1 MKLSKELLSLV
12 EAKNHLGETVYSTF
26 PSWKAAC
33 KKQYPDV
40 WFDGDID
47 ICNAFVGTKPY
58 KRGESKA
65 VGEWDGNEGCMFI
78 REDVEYAKKL
88 VRGEKSG
95 PGLMNKL
102 NQFVVWKLLL
112 NKDKT
117 RFLPADQAVK
127 QLKLAGFSD
136 DQIHKIRDMAA
147 EAGLA
152 AAEYIKA
159 KYPDKVP
166 EKYVASM
173 SSSFQVYDLF
183 LNVGEDIRL
192 EFQSK
197 FQKLFDLKMSKAKD
211 ALKLKEGAVK
221 DFVFGRGIAMYS
233 KPGYYMFSV
242 NMQPK
247 AGPLSK
253 EEASTYKLK
262 NPSTDMFFIDSE
274 DKFKLRMS
282 SGIKESVDKEMGIGS
297 TVHVTDGG
305 EFEDSVGEVVR
316 FSSDKKFVV
325 VKLFTDKKEH
335 TFHADD
341 LTLEV
346 EGNDVDEDEDEV
358 DQNTFYVALYDEDEQ
373 THWIGKVSKSG
384 GTKWHET
391 VHSGKADYRWGQSY
405 MSYLT
410 PGDVMTWINKDYGRG
425 YDIAGPFDTAEEAE
439 EHVEHNFGGQV
450 NEAVSYTDFDD
461 WKKAVL
467 NSYPAQAKRIQFK
480 GRFEGGKHTISAEIP
495 NEDRSYGVWDGD
507 KDKGVVLSEGLVKSV
522 KSLASKIGKWLVSP
536 ALSKENMQAIKDLV
550 GAQIKLEKVREDVM
564 WSKIMA
570 EMSVTKLELI
580 SKNREITSVARAAA
594 LKQISNKRRQ
604 SMKDDVDGEDEFGFT
619 KDDYT
624 RIWFR
629 IEDLIGNIFPD
640 GDPIDWVAPFIKKQG
655 VSQYDV
661 GNVIKKAA
669 NQAGH
674 KDMYDYWNK
683 LKSTYGSG
691 LGEGAVWDNIKKD
704 SNHQPNRNKPAV
716 KSKTL
721 PRDTESQE
729 KTPTGFKKP
738 AVGNVKPEM
747 AIEGVDGET
756 PTSFND
762 DDWYEYDPKT
772 LVIKKRSGPTYYRA
786 EQKLSN
792 GNMVVRGMKAKRIG
806 LKKE

>member
-1 MKLSKELLSLV
+1 MKLSRELLSIV
-12 EAKNHLGETVYSTF
+12 EAKNHLGETVYTTF

-33 KKQYPDV
+33 RKADATV

-58 KRGESKA
+58 KRGETKA
-65 VGEWDGNEGCMFI
+65 IGEWDGNEGCIFI
-78 REDVEYAKKL
+78 KEDVEYAKKL

-95 PGLMNKL
+95 PGLMNKI
-102 NQFVVWKLLL
+102 NQFVTWKLFF

-127 QLKLAGFSD
+127 QLKQAGFSE
-136 DQIHKIRDMAA
+136 DQIHKIRDIAA

-152 AAEYIKA
+152 AVEYIKT
-159 KYPDKVP
+159 KYPDQVP

-173 SSSFQVYDLF
+173 ASSFQVYDLY

-192 EFQSK
+192 EFQTK
-197 FQKLFDLKMSKAKD
+197 FQKLFDLKMAKAKD
-211 ALKLKEGAVK
+211 TLKLKEGAVK

-282 SGIKESVDKEMGIGS
+282 SGIKESVDKEVGIGS

-325 VKLFTDKKEH
+325 VKLFADKKEH
-335 TFHADD
+335 TFHFDD

-346 EGNDVDEDEDEV
+346 EGNDVDTEDDEEDED
-358 DQNTFYVALYDEDEQ
+358 TFYVAIYDEDEQ
-373 THWIGKVSKSG
+373 THWIGEVSKSN

-391 VHSGKADYRWGQSY
+391 TYSGKADYRWGQSY

-410 PGDVMTWINKDYGRG
+410 PSDVMSWINKDYGRG
-425 YDIAGPFDTAEEAE
+425 YDIAGPFSTAEEAE
-439 EHVEHNFGGQV
+439 EYVEQNFGGQIT
-450 NEAVSYTDFDD
+450 EAVAYTDFDD
-461 WKKAVL
+461 WKQAVL
-467 NSYPAQAKRIQFK
+467 NSYPAQAKKIKFK

-507 KDKGVVLSEGLVKSV
+507 KDKGVVLSEGAIWDAIKKNVNHQANKIKASDKMRAKSDDAE
-522 KSLASKIGKWLVSP
+522 SLKGAAADTDASKYPKAKQELARKAVKAERDISRYQRFATTGK
-536 ALSKENMQAIKDLV
+536 A
-550 GAQIKLEKVREDVM
+550 
-564 WSKIMA
+564 
-570 EMSVTKLELI
+570 
-580 SKNREITSVARAAA
+580 
-594 LKQISNKRRQ
+594 
-604 SMKDDVDGEDEFGFT
+604 F
-619 KDDYT
+619 
-624 RIWFR
+624 
-629 IEDLIGNIFPD
+629 
-640 GDPIDWVAPFIKKQG
+640 
-655 VSQYDV
+655 
-661 GNVIKKAA
+661 KAA
-669 NQAGH
+669 VAN
-674 KDMYDYWNK
+674 
-683 LKSTYGSG
+683 
-691 LGEGAVWDNIKKD
+691 
-704 SNHQPNRNKPAV
+704 
-716 KSKTL
+716 
-721 PRDTESQE
+721 
-729 KTPTGFKKP
+729 
-738 AVGNVKPEM
+738 
-747 AIEGVDGET
+747 EGVDGET

-772 LVIKKRSGPTYYRA
+772 LIIKSRNGPTYYRA
-786 EQKLSN
+786 EQTLDN
-792 GNMVVRGMKAKRIG
+792 GNKVVRGMKAKRLG

>member
-33 KKQYPDV
+33 KKHYPDV

-197 FQKLFDLKMSKAKD
+197 FQKLFDLKMSKVKD
-211 ALKLKEGAVK
+211 ALKLKE
-221 DFVFGRGIAMYS
+221 
-233 KPGYYMFSV
+233 
-242 NMQPK
+242 
-247 AGPLSK
+247 
-253 EEASTYKLK
+253 
-262 NPSTDMFFIDSE
+262 
-274 DKFKLRMS
+274 
-282 SGIKESVDKEMGIGS
+282 SVDTDIVAGS
-297 TVHVTDGG
+297 VVHITDGG
-305 EFEDSVGEVVR
+305 EFDGSVGDVVR
-316 FSSDKKFVV
+316 FSADKKFVV
-325 VKLFTDKKEH
+325 VKLFDDKKEH

-346 EGNDVDEDEDEV
+346 EGNDVDGDEDEDEV

-373 THWIGKVSKSG
+373 THWIGEVSKSG

-507 KDKGVVLSEGLVKSV
+507 KDKGVVLSEGLVKSA

-536 ALSKENMQAIKDLV
+536 ALSKENMQSIKDLV
-550 GAQIKLEKVREDVM
+550 GAQIKLEKAREDVM
-564 WSKIMA
+564 WSNIMA
-570 EMSVTKLELI
+570 EMSLTQLELV
-580 SKNREITSVARAAA
+580 SKNREIKAVARAAA
-594 LKQISNKRRQ
+594 LKEISNKKRQ
-604 SMKDDVDGEDEFGFT
+604 SMK
-619 KDDYT
+619 
-624 RIWFR
+624 
-629 IEDLIGNIFPD
+629 
-640 GDPIDWVAPFIKKQG
+640 
-655 VSQYDV
+655 
-661 GNVIKKAA
+661 
-669 NQAGH
+669 
-674 KDMYDYWNK
+674 
-683 LKSTYGSG
+683 
-691 LGEGAVWDNIKKD
+691 EGAVWDNIRKD
-704 SNHQPNRNKPAV
+704 SNHQPNRNKAAV

-721 PRDTESQE
+721 PRDAASQE
-729 KTPTGFKKP
+729 KTPTGFRKP

>member
-1 MKLSKELLSLV
+1 MKLFKELLSLV

-47 ICNAFVGTKPY
+47 TCNAFVGTKPY

-78 REDVEYAKKL
+78 
-88 VRGEKSG
+88 
-95 PGLMNKL
+95 N
-102 NQFVVWKLLL
+102 
-112 NKDKT
+112 
-117 RFLPADQAVK
+117 
-127 QLKLAGFSD
+127 
-136 DQIHKIRDMAA
+136 
-147 EAGLA
+147 
-152 AAEYIKA
+152 
-159 KYPDKVP
+159 
-166 EKYVASM
+166 
-173 SSSFQVYDLF
+173 
-183 LNVGEDIRL
+183 
-192 EFQSK
+192 
-197 FQKLFDLKMSKAKD
+197 
-211 ALKLKEGAVK
+211 EGVVK
-221 DFVFGRGIAMYS
+221 DFVFGKGIAMYS
-233 KPGYYMFSV
+233 KPGYYMFTV
-242 NMQPK
+242 NMEPK

-282 SGIKESVDKEMGIGS
+282 SGIKESVDTDIIAGS
-297 TVHVTDGG
+297 VVHITDGG
-305 EFEDSVGEVVR
+305 EFDGSVGDVVR
-316 FSSDKKFVV
+316 FSTDKKFVV
-325 VKLFTDKKEH
+325 VKLFDDKKEH

-346 EGNDVDEDEDEV
+346 EGNDVDGDEDEDEV

-373 THWIGKVSKSG
+373 THWIGEVSKSG

-507 KDKGVVLSEGLVKSV
+507 KDKGVVLSEGLVKSA

-536 ALSKENMQAIKDLV
+536 ALSKENMQSIKDLV
-550 GAQIKLEKVREDVM
+550 GAQIKLEKAREDVM
-564 WSKIMA
+564 WSNIMA
-570 EMSVTKLELI
+570 EMSLTQLELV
-580 SKNREITSVARAAA
+580 SRNREITSVARAAA
-594 LKQISNKRRQ
+594 LKEISNKKRQ
-604 SMKDDVDGEDEFGFT
+604 SMK
-619 KDDYT
+619 
-624 RIWFR
+624 
-629 IEDLIGNIFPD
+629 
-640 GDPIDWVAPFIKKQG
+640 
-655 VSQYDV
+655 
-661 GNVIKKAA
+661 
-669 NQAGH
+669 
-674 KDMYDYWNK
+674 
-683 LKSTYGSG
+683 
-691 LGEGAVWDNIKKD
+691 EGAVWDNI
-704 SNHQPNRNKPAV
+704 RNKAAV

-721 PRDTESQE
+721 PRDAASQE
-729 KTPTGFKKP
+729 KTPTGFRKP